1 MFTGLVQQVG
11 TLAGRKAR
19 ADGASL
25 AIRHEPWASPL
36 ALGESIAVRGACL
49 TVTSVS
55 DGEFTCDVLNETLK
69 RTNLG
74 AAAAGARLNLERA
87 LRADERLGGHIVT
100 GHIDGQGVVSA
111 LEQKGADWILEVA
124 CSLELLSGI
133 VPKGSIAVDGVSLTV
148 AALGA
153 TSFSVHLIP
162 HTWDHTSLNALKT
175 GHSVNLE
182 TDLIGKYV
190 QRYLG
195 RMQGGGGLTMER
207 LMAAG
212 FDGR

>member
-11 TLAGRKAR
+11 TLAKKNAR

-36 ALGESIAVRGACL
+36 VLGESIAVQGACL
-49 TVTSVS
+49 TVTSLRS
-55 DGEFTCDVLNETLK
+55 GDFTCDVLYETLEK
-69 RTNLG
+69 TTLG
-74 AAAAGARLNLERA
+74 DITPGAQLNLERA

-100 GHIDGQGVVSA
+100 GHIDGQGLVSSIG
-111 LEQKGADWILEVA
+111 QKGADWILEVT
-124 CSLELLSGI
+124 CPPELLAGI
-133 VPKGSIAVDGVSLTV
+133 VPKGSIAVNGVSLTI
-148 AALGA
+148 AALRQS
-153 TSFSVHLIP
+153 SFAVHLIP
-162 HTWDHTSLNALKT
+162 HTWSHTSLHALKT

-195 RMQGGGGLTMER
+195 RMQGDKGVTMEK
-207 LMAAG
+207 LLAAG
-212 FDGR
+212 FSG